1 MRGQPATAGR
11 GQHFETILDSSK
23 FHSEQITL
31 VLTMD
36 NNTHFTYFFNC
47 LHYDVVLIK
56 DLISD
61 VNGLCL
67 LVSPELCSP

>member
-1 MRGQPATAGR
+1 
-11 GQHFETILDSSK
+11 
-23 FHSEQITL
+23 
-31 VLTMD
+31 MD